1 MSSIDLRD
9 RLNDLMWSDAYII
22 TIEENFDQ
30 IINRLYETEIID
42 KIFLEEESMIDKNDF
57 MS

>member
-57 MS
+57 MR